1 MNEQEF
7 LDQYMKPYTGI
18 FGRARV
24 FGPTKGE
31 RETLQ
36 NLSPIYANIPLP
48 TDKDEYKSVRDQI
61 FTDEYGEGFPEMYDK
76 YKTLG
81 TGAFGAVFQNP
92 DDPSRVFKV
101 QRQPS
106 YYEQGKGDTEFKRQT
121 TAAEMGVAP
130 NIYSVSNF
138 PTKKLTPEE
147 ELNLFDKRN
156 EKITP
161 RIQKMEMDKVNT
173 IDAQGGNEKMILDH
187 LGITRSQYDIIKSD
201 NDVEKLQPVRNEKR
215 KLSLALAKQQL
226 NLADKGIVHLDLGQA
241 PNKLREDH
249 IGYDPAT
256 NKMQFIDY
264 GITDHF
270 DHADNLHEHTK
281 NLNLKDEEL
290 KNYTPGANAEH
301 FLDHKVNNI
310 LDAMRSVGDYE
321 QADRFREVYDSTVDK
336 DLIAADNLVNE
347 YRDVVKDMSFDDANL
362 KLRKGKKT
370 GNLYGE
376 IRNPTVSEFLEDF
389 MA

>member
-18 FGRARV
+18 FGRSRV

-61 FTDEYGEGFPEMYDK
+61 FTDEYGEGFPDMYDK

-147 ELNLFDKRN
+147 
-156 EKITP
+156 
-161 RIQKMEMDKVNT
+161 
-173 IDAQGGNEKMILDH
+173 
-187 LGITRSQYDIIKSD
+187 
-201 NDVEKLQPVRNEKR
+201 
-215 KLSLALAKQQL
+215 
-226 NLADKGIVHLDLGQA
+226 
-241 PNKLREDH
+241 
-249 IGYDPAT
+249 
-256 NKMQFIDY
+256 
-264 GITDHF
+264 
-270 DHADNLHEHTK
+270 
-281 NLNLKDEEL
+281 
-290 KNYTPGANAEH
+290 
-301 FLDHKVNNI
+301 
-310 LDAMRSVGDYE
+310 
-321 QADRFREVYDSTVDK
+321 
-336 DLIAADNLVNE
+336 
-347 YRDVVKDMSFDDANL
+347 
-362 KLRKGKKT
+362 
-370 GNLYGE
+370 
-376 IRNPTVSEFLEDF
+376 
-389 MA
+389 